1 MKRYY
6 GHLVIEL
13 VDGNTERVGGNRHSV
28 ADGVLTV
35 WTETDY
41 GLIENRRYFSL
52 SSVISFRWE
61 DE

>member
-1 MKRYY
+1 VKRYY

-13 VDGNTERVGGNRHSV
+13 VDGSTERVGGNRHSV

-35 WTETDY
+35 WTESD
-41 GLIENRRYFSL
+41 GFVDSRRYFSL